1 MLANCEFIVML
12 KQSPSDI
19 IKLKEVLH
27 YSDSELAFVENVAA
41 GEGLLSISGN
51 KLPFYDKFPKDTKLY
66 ANMSTAF
73 NETKEI
79 MEKSTVTM

>member
-1 MLANCEFIVML
+1 MARRL
-12 KQSPSDI
+12 I

-27 YSDSELAFVENVAA
+27 YSDSELAFVENVSA

-51 KLPFYDKFPKDTKLY
+51 KIPFYDNFPKDTKLY
-66 ANMSTAF
+66 EHMSTTF

-79 MEKSTVTM
+79 LEAAK